1 MIVMLLIK
9 LLKKWMVIEMKLY
22 LIGMPLSGKSVIGR
36 TLSKKLN
43 LAFVDLDDYI
53 EKKTE
58 KTIFELIKKDEGIFR
73 ILETDALID
82 LVGKKDVIIAT
93 GGGTVINRDN
103 KKLMDG
109 TIIYLDTPLSVLE
122 SRLDGSYV
130 RPLLR
135 QNTLQELL
143 EQRIHQY
150 RYFADYTV
158 KTTTIEETVDNIIKI
173 LKEAGLL

>member
-1 MIVMLLIK
+1 
-9 LLKKWMVIEMKLY
+9 MKLY
-22 LIGMPLSGKSVIGR
+22 LIGMPLSGKSVIGSA
-36 TLSKKLN
+36 LAKKLN
-43 LAFVDLDDYI
+43 LEFIDLDDYI
-53 EKKTE
+53 EAKSE
-58 KTIFELIKKDEGIFR
+58 KTIYELIKKDEGIFR

-82 LVGKKDVIIAT
+82 LVEKDNVIIAT

-103 KKLMDG
+103 KKLMNG

-143 EQRIHQY
+143 EQRLHQY
-150 RYFADYTV
+150 RYFADYTII
-158 KTTTIEETVDNIIKI
+158 TTTIEETVESIIKV
-173 LKEAGLL
+173 LKEADLL

>member
-1 MIVMLLIK
+1 
-9 LLKKWMVIEMKLY
+9 MKLY
-22 LIGMPLSGKSVIGR
+22 LIGMPLSGKSVIGSA
-36 TLSKKLN
+36 LAEKLN
-43 LAFVDLDDYI
+43 LEFVDLDDYI
-53 EKKTE
+53 ETKVE
-58 KTIFELIKKDEGIFR
+58 KTIYELIKKDEGIFR

-82 LVGKKDVIIAT
+82 LVVKDNILIAT
-93 GGGTVINRDN
+93 GGGTVNNRDN
-103 KKLMDG
+103 KKLMNG

-135 QNTLQELL
+135 KNTLQELL

-158 KTTTIEETVDNIIKI
+158 KTSTIEKTVEEIIKI

>member
-1 MIVMLLIK
+1 
-9 LLKKWMVIEMKLY
+9 MKLY

-93 GGGTVINRDN
+93 GDGTVINRDN

>member
-1 MIVMLLIK
+1 
-9 LLKKWMVIEMKLY
+9 MKLY
-22 LIGMPLSGKSVIGR
+22 LIGMPLSGKSVIGNALAKR
-36 TLSKKLN
+36 LN
-43 LAFVDLDDYI
+43 LEFVDLDDYI
-53 EKKTE
+53 EKKVE
-58 KTIFELIKKDEGIFR
+58 KTIYELIKKDEGIFR

-82 LVGKKDVIIAT
+82 LVVKDNILIAT

-103 KKLMDG
+103 KKLMNG

-135 QNTLQELL
+135 KNTLQELL

-150 RYFADYTV
+150 RYFADYTI
-158 KTTTIEETVDNIIKI
+158 KTTTIEETVEEIIKV

>member
-1 MIVMLLIK
+1 
-9 LLKKWMVIEMKLY
+9 MKLY